1 MTRVITVSMAEY
13 SGRSLHLSQDLRT
26 TSQSAATTQ
35 GYPRVVARS
44 DCFPAPLPLSRIVKI
59 MKTSAI
65 RLVVHLLVH
74 DAHVVVID
82 VANGERSCLQHRSL
96 ASSV

>member
-1 MTRVITVSMAEY
+1 
-13 SGRSLHLSQDLRT
+13 LSSRAIVGVDEHG
-26 TSQSAATTQ
+26 S
-35 GYPRVVARS
+35 
-44 DCFPAPLPLSRIVKI
+44 LPLSRIVKI

-82 VANGERSCLQHRSL
+82 VANEERSCLQHRSF